1 MIPSDDEFK
10 EIDAE
15 NLGEESLADA
25 VEEIVTKEETAT
37 ETQSTVTVQPVQFA
51 SFEDAQNQMID
62 EMKER
67 CSIPQDTFDKW
78 NGSLMVEDEYG
89 NWAFWS
95 DGGYRKSKY
104 APIDWQIVEVE
115 V

>member
-1 MIPSDDEFK
+1 MSVMTQNFTSNNIVKEPEVPCILIRVDDRDIHTQQFK
-10 EIDAE
+10 
-15 NLGEESLADA
+15 
-25 VEEIVTKEETAT
+25 
-37 ETQSTVTVQPVQFA
+37 

-67 CSIPQDTFDKW
+67 CFIPQETFDKW

>member
-1 MIPSDDEFK
+1 MSGMVQDLATVNISEPEVPCILIRVEDRDIHTQQFKSFDE
-10 EIDAE
+10 
-15 NLGEESLADA
+15 
-25 VEEIVTKEETAT
+25 
-37 ETQSTVTVQPVQFA
+37 
-51 SFEDAQNQMID
+51 AQNQMID
-62 EMKER
+62 EMMAKAHISKE
-67 CSIPQDTFDKW
+67 TFEKW

-104 APIDWQIVEVE
+104 FPIDWQIVEVE

>member
-1 MIPSDDEFK
+1 MEEKIVPCILIRVDDRD
-10 EIDAE
+10 IH
-15 NLGEESLADA
+15 
-25 VEEIVTKEETAT
+25 
-37 ETQSTVTVQPVQFA
+37 TQQFT

-67 CSIPQDTFDKW
+67 CSIPQETFDKW